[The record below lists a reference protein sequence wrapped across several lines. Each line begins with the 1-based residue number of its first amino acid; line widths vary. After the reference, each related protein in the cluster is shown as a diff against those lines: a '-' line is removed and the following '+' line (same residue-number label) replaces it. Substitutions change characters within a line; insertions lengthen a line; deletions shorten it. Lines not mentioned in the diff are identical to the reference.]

1 MNSVENVV
9 VGAGPYGLSI
19 AAHFRAHNIE
29 TLVIGRPMASWR
41 ENMPVGMALKSEIF
55 ASNLSDPLRQHTLE
69 NFYRARGLAYRPVGD
84 PLSIATFI
92 DYADWF
98 TKHSVPEVRDVELQS
113 LRRSKG
119 GFELGLSDGS
129 VVRTKRVILAVG
141 HVAFQSIPSDLGAL
155 PRDLLTHTCQHSDL
169 TKFSGKDVTIIGR
182 GQSGLETAA
191 LLHELGASVRILVRA
206 PRVEWNSDPN
216 AARSLISRLR
226 RPEAGLGAG
235 WYSLGISELPT
246 WFHRLPLA
254 TRDRIFRTSW
264 GPSGA
269 WWLKDRVVGKIPVLT
284 SHAISQ
290 AVEKNGKLKI
300 TVQNP
305 GGTSS
310 FETDHIIAA
319 TGYKVDLGNLKFL
332 GNELRSGI
340 RTHDGS
346 PRLNAVFESS
356 VPNLHFVGL
365 ASAQSFGPVMR
376 FVYGAKHASRILA
389 GHVRPAVRLRVADS
403 RAADQPRSAE
413 PAVQ

>member
-1 MNSVENVV
+1 MTSVENVI

-29 TLVIGRPMASWR
+29 TLILGRPMASWR
-41 ENMPVGMALKSEIF
+41 ENMPIGMALKSEAF
-55 ASNLSDPLRQHTLE
+55 ASCLSDPLRQHTVE
-69 NFYRARGLAYRPVGD
+69 NFYRTRGLAYRPVGA
-84 PLSIATFI
+84 PLPVATFI

-98 TKHSVPEVRDVELQS
+98 RKHSVPETRDVELQS
-113 LRRSKG
+113 LRRSRD
-119 GFELGLSDGS
+119 GFELSLSDGS
-129 VVRTKRVILAVG
+129 LVRTKRVILAVG
-141 HVAFQSIPSDLGAL
+141 HVAFQSIPSTLSAL
-155 PRDLLTHTCQHSDL
+155 PPELLTHTGQHHDL
-169 TKFSGKDVTIIGR
+169 AKFSGKDITIVGR

-191 LLHELGASVRILVRA
+191 LLHEAGARVRILVRA

-216 AARSLISRLR
+216 APQSLISRLR
-226 RPEAGLGAG
+226 HPEAGLGAG

-254 TRDRIFRTSW
+254 TRDRIYRTSW

-269 WWLKDRVVGKIPVLT
+269 WWLKDRVVGKISVLT

-290 AVEKNGKLKI
+290 AVEKNGKLKV
-300 TVQNP
+300 TVRGP
-305 GGTSS
+305 GATSS

-332 GNELRSGI
+332 GDDLRSGI
-340 RTHDGS
+340 KTHDGS

-389 GHVRPAVRLRVADS
+389 RHIRPAVRLRVADS

>member
-1 MNSVENVV
+1 M
-9 VGAGPYGLSI
+9 
-19 AAHFRAHNIE
+19 
-29 TLVIGRPMASWR
+29 
-41 ENMPVGMALKSEIF
+41 
-55 ASNLSDPLRQHTLE
+55 
-69 NFYRARGLAYRPVGD
+69 
-84 PLSIATFI
+84 
-92 DYADWF
+92 
-98 TKHSVPEVRDVELQS
+98 ELQS

-119 GFELGLSDGS
+119 GFELSLSDGA
-129 VVRTKRVILAVG
+129 VVRTKRAILAVG
-141 HVAFQSIPSDLGAL
+141 HVAFQSIPSTLGAL
-155 PRDLLTHTCQHSDL
+155 PRDLLTHACQHCDL
-169 TKFSGKDVTIIGR
+169 TKFAGKDVTIVGR

-191 LLHELGASVRILVRA
+191 LLHEHGASVRILVRA

-235 WYSLGISELPT
+235 WYSLGISELPA

-284 SHAISQ
+284 SHTISQ
-290 AVEKNGKLKI
+290 VVEKNGKLEV
-300 TVQNP
+300 TVH
-305 GGTSS
+305 GLGATSS

-332 GNELRSGI
+332 GDELRSGI
-340 RTHDGS
+340 KTHDGS
-346 PRLNAVFESS
+346 PRLNTVFESS

-376 FVYGAKHASRILA
+376 FVYGAKHASTILA
-389 GHVRPAVRLRVADS
+389 RHVRPAARLRVADS
-403 RAADQPRSAE
+403 RAADQPSSAE
-413 PAVQ
+413 PAVR

>member
-1 MNSVENVV
+1 MTSVENVI

-41 ENMPVGMALKSEIF
+41 ANMPVGMALKSETF

-69 NFYRARGLAYRPVGD
+69 NFYRTRGLAYRPVGD
-84 PLSIATFI
+84 PLPIETFI

-98 TKHSVPEVRDVELQS
+98 TRHSVPEVRDVELQS

-119 GFELGLSDGS
+119 GFELSLSDGS
-129 VVRTKRVILAVG
+129 VVRTKRAILAIG
-141 HVAFQSIPSDLGAL
+141 HVAFQSLPSTLSAL
-155 PRDLLTHTCQHSDL
+155 PRELVTHTCGHHDL
-169 TKFSGKDVTIIGR
+169 ARFAGKDVTIVGR

-191 LLHELGASVRILVRA
+191 LLYEHGATVRILVRA

-284 SHAISQ
+284 SHTISQ
-290 AVEKNGKLKI
+290 AAEKNGRLQV
-300 TVQNP
+300 TVQNA
-305 GGTSS
+305 GATSAL
-310 FETDHIIAA
+310 ETDHIIAA

-332 GNELRSGI
+332 GDELRSGI
-340 RTHDGS
+340 TSHDGS
-346 PRLNAVFESS
+346 PRLSATFESS

-376 FVYGAKHASRILA
+376 FVYGAKHASAILTR
-389 GHVRPAVRLRVADS
+389 HVRPALRMS
-403 RAADQPRSAE
+403 ITNSETADQPGSAK
-413 PAVQ
+413 PAMR

>member
-1 MNSVENVV
+1 MTNVENVV

-41 ENMPVGMALKSEIF
+41 ANMPIGMALKSETF

-84 PLSIATFI
+84 PLPIETFI

-98 TKHSVPEVRDVELQS
+98 RRHSVPEIRDVELQR
-113 LRRSKG
+113 LRPSRD
-119 GFELGLSDGS
+119 GFELDLSDGS
-129 VVRTKRVILAVG
+129 LVRTKRVILAVG
-141 HVAFQSIPSDLGAL
+141 HAAFQSIPSTLRAL
-155 PRDLLTHTCQHSDL
+155 PHDLVTHTCQHRDL
-169 TKFSGKDVTIIGR
+169 AKFAGKDVTIVGR

-191 LLHELGASVRILVRA
+191 LLHEHGARVRILVRA

-246 WFHRLPLA
+246 MFHRLPLA

-284 SHAISQ
+284 SHTISQ
-290 AVEKNGKLKI
+290 AIEKSGKLTV
-300 TVQNP
+300 TVQSA
-305 GGTSS
+305 GAKSS

-332 GNELRSGI
+332 ADELRSGI
-340 RTHDGS
+340 KTHDGS
-346 PRLNAVFESS
+346 PRLSAIFESS

-376 FVYGAKHASRILA
+376 FVYGAKHASTILA
-389 GHVRPAVRLRVADS
+389 RHVRPAVRLRVADS
-403 RAADQPRSAE
+403 ADRSSSAK
-413 PAVQ
+413 PAMR